1 VSEAGQVAERIRTEG
16 ILAVIRLRS
25 PEDFLPA
32 VEAVQEGGVRAVE
45 WALGEP
51 SRLHALEA
59 GRTRLSRNLLM
70 GAGTIRTAD
79 EAREAIRAGAQFL
92 VASTL
97 NPDVVRVGL
106 ERDVAVILG
115 AFTATEVT
123 RAWEMGASLV
133 KLFPAGSVG
142 PAYVRDLR
150 GPLPYIPLIP
160 SGGVT
165 LETAPAFIRAGAA
178 AIAVG
183 NELMPQDLM
192 ARRAF
197 GEITTRARA
206 FVEAVQ
212 RARERAERPV
222 PPVKPIEGPDTR

>member
-1 VSEAGQVAERIRTEG
+1 MSEAGQIAERIRTGG
-16 ILAVIRLRS
+16 ILAVIRQGS
-25 PEDFLPA
+25 AEDFLPA
-32 VEAVQEGGVRAVE
+32 VAALQEGGVCAVE
-45 WALGEP
+45 CALGEP

-59 GRTRLSRNLLM
+59 VRARFGRNLLI

-79 EAREAIRAGAQFL
+79 AATEAIRAGAQFL
-92 VASTL
+92 AASML

-106 ERDVAVILG
+106 ERDVPVIPG

-123 RAWEMGASLV
+123 KAWEMGASLV

-160 SGGVT
+160 SGGIT
-165 LETAPAFIRAGAA
+165 LETAPAFLRAGAA
-178 AIAVG
+178 AVAVG
-183 NELMPQDLM
+183 NELMPQDLV

-212 RARERAERPV
+212 RARERAGVPV
-222 PPVKPIEGPDTR
+222 PPVKLIEGPDTR